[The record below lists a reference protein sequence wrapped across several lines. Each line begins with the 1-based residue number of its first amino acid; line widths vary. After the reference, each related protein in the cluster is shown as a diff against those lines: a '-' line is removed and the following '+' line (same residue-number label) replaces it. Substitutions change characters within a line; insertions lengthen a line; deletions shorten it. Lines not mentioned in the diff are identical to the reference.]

1 MRCPGCGEDILV
13 MHWGEDY
20 GIVCL
25 RCRIR
30 ARVAGKDEGEAYRN
44 FLEAYKRG
52 EAGFPVQVK
61 RELARE
67 GISPDGLP
75 QPLQRI
81 LRMKGVRLA
90 RYKLFS
96 EVEFAQGSEV
106 EELNINPSLKAYL
119 KARGIRRLYRFQEE
133 ALEKILAGKNV
144 VICAP
149 TASGKTEAFALP
161 VVHSIMRLG
170 GGTTRALFIYP
181 TKALA
186 RDQLSKF
193 KEIEAA
199 TGVRFAVLD
208 GDTPRE
214 EREKIY
220 ASPPEVLITNPDM
233 LHLHLM
239 LPWSEFRGL
248 LHGVCYVVL
257 DEIHEYTGAFG
268 ASIHFIL
275 RRLRRFANFQ
285 LIAATATLANPEEF
299 ASQLFGCSA
308 EPVAEEGRKGRLH
321 FAMLY
326 PEEGSETSLIV
337 AIMREL
343 YQEGLKNLVFANT
356 HKNAEVILKVA
367 RKQKL
372 RAEIHRA
379 GLTKKHREAV
389 ERAFKSGELRCMVA
403 TPTLELGID
412 IGDLDAVVTMLTSFT
427 RVLQRIGRAG
437 RKGQESLALMV
448 LRNNDPISSYYLEHP
463 DDYFG
468 DVAPGY
474 VEPGNEVV
482 ARHHILA
489 AALDMPLRRG
499 EFAEF
504 AGLIEKLVKEGLL
517 VERRG
522 RLYPDY
528 RRVRKVLANYNL
540 RGVGEEVVIRE
551 GKRRIGTRSMPMAA
565 RELFPGAIYLHGGV
579 AYVSRSFYF
588 SSGRGEAVVE
598 RFHGEENI
606 KTEALRFSVPEIVE
620 TIARRRALGAE
631 LVYAKLRITEVVHG
645 YVVRDIYTNKKLEEA
660 SLAEPIEYTFTTY
673 GVAFR
678 APEPEPLPEPQSGA
692 FSHEEILSGTFHAL
706 EHVLI
711 EGNNMLLGGGAG
723 ELGGI
728 AMGTSGV
735 IFIYDG
741 SPGGNG
747 LAKLLYDRFETGV
760 KRAREILRICNCKR
774 DDGCPRCTYSYQ
786 CGNNNRPLFKAGAL
800 ACAETLLRGKARAIG
815 DYEGE
820 KPYV

>member
-1 MRCPGCGEDILV
+1 MR
-13 MHWGEDY
+13 WGEEY
-20 GIVCL
+20 GVVCL

-30 ARVAGKDEGEAYRN
+30 ARVAGRDEKDAYRN
-44 FLEAYKRG
+44 FIEAYKKG
-52 EAGFPVQVK
+52 DAGVPAQVR
-61 RELARE
+61 RELERE
-67 GISPDGLP
+67 GVTLEELP
-75 QPLQRI
+75 LPLQRI
-81 LRMKGVRLA
+81 LRQRDVKLA
-90 RYKLFS
+90 RYRLFT
-96 EVEFAQGSEV
+96 EVELPPGRKV
-106 EELNINPSLKAYL
+106 EELDIARELKAYL
-119 KARGIRRLYRFQEE
+119 KARGIKRLYRFQEE

-170 GGTTRALFIYP
+170 RGTTRALFIYP

-220 ASPPEVLITNPDM
+220 TSPPEVIITNPDM
-233 LHLHLM
+233 LHIHLM

-248 LHGVCYVVL
+248 LHSVRFVVL

-275 RRLRRFANFQ
+275 RRLRRFADFQ
-285 LIAATATLANPEEF
+285 LIAASATLANPKEF
-299 ASQLFGCSA
+299 ASQLFGCEA
-308 EPVAEEGRKGRLH
+308 ELVAEEGRRGRLH

-326 PEEGSETSLIV
+326 PEQGSDTSLIL

-343 YQEGLKNLVFANT
+343 YQEGLKTLVFANT
-356 HKNAEVILKVA
+356 HKNAEVILRLA
-367 RKQKL
+367 RRQKL
-372 RAEIHRA
+372 RAEIHRG
-379 GLTKKHREAV
+379 GLTKRHRSEV
-389 ERAFKSGELRCMVA
+389 EHAFKSGELRCLVA

-412 IGDLDAVVTMLTSFT
+412 IGDLDAVVTMLTSFS
-427 RVLQRIGRAG
+427 RVLQRIGRTG
-437 RKGQESLALMV
+437 RKGQESLALLV

-468 DVAPGY
+468 DLGEGY
-474 VEPGNEVV
+474 VEPHNEVV
-482 ARHHILA
+482 ARHHLLA
-489 AALDMPLRRG
+489 AALDMPLRNG

-504 AGLIEKLVKEGLL
+504 EALIQELVAEGLL

-528 RRVRKVLANYNL
+528 TKVRRALAEFSI
-540 RGVGEEVVIRE
+540 RGMGEEVVIRE
-551 GKRRIGTRSMPMAA
+551 GKRRIGMRSMPMAA
-565 RELFPGAIYLHGGV
+565 RELFPGAIYLHGGRV
-579 AYVSRSFYF
+579 YISRSFHF
-588 SSGRGEAVVE
+588 SDGRGVAMVE
-598 RFHGEENI
+598 RYHGEENI
-606 KTEALRFSVPEIVE
+606 KTEALRFSVPEVVE
-620 TIARRRALGAE
+620 VVSRRRALGAE

-645 YVVRDIYTNKKLEEA
+645 YVVRDIYTDRKLEEVELPEA
-660 SLAEPIEYTFTTY
+660 IEYTFTTY
-673 GVAFR
+673 GIAFR
-678 APEPEPLPEPQSGA
+678 APEPEPMPEPRGSA
-692 FSHEEILSGTFHAL
+692 LSYDELLAGTFHAL

-728 AMGTSGV
+728 AMGGSGV

-747 LAKLLYDRFETGV
+747 LAKLLYDRFEAGV
-760 KRAREILRICNCKR
+760 ERATEILKLCKCQR

-800 ACAETLLRGKARAIG
+800 ASAEALLRGKARAIG
-815 DYEGE
+815 EYEGE
-820 KPYV
+820 RPYV

>member
-1 MRCPGCGEDILV
+1 MQCPGCGREILV
-13 MHWGEDY
+13 MRWHEEY
-20 GIVCL
+20 GVVCL

-30 ARVAGKDEGEAYRN
+30 ARVAGKDEQEAYRN
-44 FLEAYKRG
+44 FVKAYEKG
-52 EAGFPVQVK
+52 EVGIPAHI
-61 RELARE
+61 RDELARE
-67 GISPDGLP
+67 GVALAELP
-75 QPLQRI
+75 QVLRRI
-81 LRMKGVRLA
+81 LAKSGVTLA
-90 RYKLFS
+90 RYRLFR
-96 EVEFAQGSEV
+96 EVEFASGSEV
-106 EELNINPSLKAYL
+106 ETLNIAPELKAYL
-119 KARGIRRLYRFQEE
+119 RARGIERLYHFQEE
-133 ALEKILAGKNV
+133 AFEKILAGKNL

-149 TASGKTEAFALP
+149 TASGKTEAFTLP
-161 VVHSIMRLG
+161 VVQGIIRSG
-170 GGTTRALFIYP
+170 TGTTRALFIYP

-233 LHLHLM
+233 LHIHLM

-248 LHGVCYVVL
+248 LHNVRYVVL

-268 ASIHFIL
+268 TSIHFIL
-275 RRLRRFANFQ
+275 RRLRRFADFQ
-285 LIAATATLANPEEF
+285 LIAASATISNPQEF

-308 EPVAEEGRKGRLH
+308 ELVSEEGRRGRLH

-326 PEEGSETSLIV
+326 PEQVSETSLIV
-337 AIMREL
+337 EIMREL
-343 YQEGLKNLVFANT
+343 YREGLKTLVFANT
-356 HKNAEVILKVA
+356 HRNAEVLLRVA
-367 RKQKL
+367 RRQKL
-372 RAEIHRA
+372 KAEIHRA
-379 GLTKKHREAV
+379 GLTKRHRLQV
-389 ERAFKSGELRCMVA
+389 ERAFRNGKLRCIIA

-437 RKGQESLALMV
+437 RKGQESLALLV
-448 LRNNDPISSYYLEHP
+448 LRSNDPISSYYLEHP
-463 DDYFG
+463 DDYF
-468 DVAPGY
+468 DDIAPGY

-482 ARHHILA
+482 ARHHLLA
-489 AALDMPLRRG
+489 AALDIPLRRD
-499 EFAEF
+499 EFPEF
-504 AGLIEKLVKEGLL
+504 EGLIQELVGEGLL
-517 VERRG
+517 VERRS

-528 RRVRKVLANYNL
+528 PRVRKALAGFNI
-540 RGVGEEVVIRE
+540 RGAGEEVVIRE
-551 GKRRIGTRSMPMAA
+551 GKRRIGRRSMPMAA
-565 RELFPGAIYLHGGV
+565 RELFPGAIYLHGGK
-579 AYVSRSFYF
+579 AYTSRSFQF
-588 SSGRGEAVVE
+588 SSGRGMAVVE
-598 RFHGEENI
+598 RRRGGENI

-620 TIARRRALGAE
+620 VVARRRALGAE

-645 YVVRDIYTNKKLEEA
+645 YLVRDIYTNKRLEEV
-660 SLAEPIEYTFTTY
+660 SLAQPIEYTFTTY
-673 GVAFR
+673 GIAFR
-678 APEPEPLPEPQSGA
+678 APSPEVPE
-692 FSHEEILSGTFHAL
+692 SGTLSYEELLAGSFHAL

-747 LAKLLYDRFETGV
+747 LAKLMYNRFEGGV
-760 KRAREILRICNCKR
+760 ERAREILRLCRCKR

-800 ACAETLLRGKARAIG
+800 GCAEALLSGKAQAIG
-815 DYEGE
+815 EYEGE
-820 KPYV
+820 RPYV